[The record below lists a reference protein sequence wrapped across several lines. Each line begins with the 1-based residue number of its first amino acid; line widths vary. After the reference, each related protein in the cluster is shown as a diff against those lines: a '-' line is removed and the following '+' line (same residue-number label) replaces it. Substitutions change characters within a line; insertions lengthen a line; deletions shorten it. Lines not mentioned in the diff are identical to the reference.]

1 MSCRKESAWT
11 RKTAD
16 RLAISESLLQSV
28 YTGCPLDL
36 QSSQGK
42 QMSSDTRSDA
52 KKNAMLTRVLE
63 DSDYLDALEPPYNDD
78 VVQLIENISDIIQ
91 KIRFCGKTALSN
103 TEALA
108 VLRQEAPQLYK
119 LYAKVLGPDVVN
131 EAEVNR
137 VPRELASGFLE
148 RTKWQAVK
156 KLALKGELLDI
167 AVSLQMISFFL
178 LIFAY
183 DVSHIKQ
190 FWIAGFAS
198 IVIVVFL
205 VRLFKSFSFLKKHK
219 ELFARKLGGS
229 Y

>member
-16 RLAISESLLQSV
+16 RLAISELLLQSA
-28 YTGCPLDL
+28 YSGYPLDL
-36 QSSQGK
+36 QSSQGE
-42 QMSSDTRSDA
+42 QMPSDARPDA

-148 RTKWQAVK
+148 RTKWQLMVK
-156 KLALKGELLDI
+156 VERSEIWLNLIFLI
-167 AVSLQMISFFL
+167 VFL
-178 LIFAY
+178 LLFVY
-183 DVSHIKQ
+183 DVYVKA
-190 FWIAGFAS
+190 FWLAGLNS
-198 IVIVVFL
+198 IIVVIL
-205 VRLFKSFSFLKKHK
+205 LIRLFRSFSFLKKHK

>member
-16 RLAISESLLQSV
+16 RLAISELLLQSA
-28 YTGCPLDL
+28 YSGYPLDL

-42 QMSSDTRSDA
+42 QMPSDTCPDA

-63 DSDYLDALEPPYNDD
+63 DSDYLDALEPPYDDD
-78 VVQLIENISDIIQ
+78 VVQLIENISALIQ

-148 RTKWQAVK
+148 RTKWQLMVK
-156 KLALKGELLDI
+156 VERSEIWLNLIFLI
-167 AVSLQMISFFL
+167 VFL
-178 LIFAY
+178 LLFVY
-183 DVSHIKQ
+183 DVYVKA
-190 FWIAGFAS
+190 FWLAGLNS
-198 IVIVVFL
+198 IIVVIL
-205 VRLFKSFSFLKKHK
+205 LIRLFRSFSSFKKHK

>member
-16 RLAISESLLQSV
+16 RLAISESLLKSA
-28 YTGCPLDL
+28 YSGHPLDL

-42 QMSSDTRSDA
+42 QMSSDTRPGA
-52 KKNAMLTRVLE
+52 KKNAMITRILE
-63 DSDYLDALEPPYNDD
+63 DSDYLDALEPPYDD
-78 VVQLIENISDIIQ
+78 NVVQLIENISAFIQ
-91 KIRFCGKTALSN
+91 KIRFCGKTTLSD

-148 RTKWQAVK
+148 RTKWQLMVK
-156 KLALKGELLDI
+156 VERREIWLNLIFLI
-167 AVSLQMISFFL
+167 VFL
-178 LIFAY
+178 LLSVYDAY
-183 DVSHIKQ
+183 VKV
-190 FWIAGFAS
+190 FWLAGLNG
-198 IVIVVFL
+198 IIVVILL
-205 VRLFKSFSFLKKHK
+205 VRLFKSFNSFKKHK

>member
-16 RLAISESLLQSV
+16 RLAISELLLQSA
-28 YTGCPLDL
+28 YSGHPLDL
-36 QSSQGK
+36 QSNQGK

-52 KKNAMLTRVLE
+52 KKNAMLTRILE
-63 DSDYLDALEPPYNDD
+63 DSDYLDSLEPPYNDD
-78 VVQLIENISDIIQ
+78 VVQLIENISDLIQ

-137 VPRELASGFLE
+137 VPRELASGFLDRVKWELVEEATMRFE
-148 RTKWQAVK
+148 RGNIW
-156 KLALKGELLDI
+156 LSFIALI
-167 AVSLQMISFFL
+167 VFL
-178 LIFAY
+178 LLSVYDAY
-183 DVSHIKQ
+183 VKV
-190 FWIAGFAS
+190 FWLAGLNG
-198 IVIVVFL
+198 IIVVILL
-205 VRLFKSFSFLKKHK
+205 VRLFKFFNSFKKHK

>member
-148 RTKWQAVK
+148 RTKWQLMVK
-156 KLALKGELLDI
+156 VERSEIWLNLIFLI
-167 AVSLQMISFFL
+167 VFL
-178 LIFAY
+178 LLFVYDAY
-183 DVSHIKQ
+183 VKV
-190 FWIAGFAS
+190 FWLAGLNG
-198 IVIVVFL
+198 IIVVILL
-205 VRLFKSFSFLKKHK
+205 VRLFKFFNSFKKHK

>member
-91 KIRFCGKTALSN
+91 KIRFCGKTTLSD

-148 RTKWQAVK
+148 RTKWQLMVK
-156 KLALKGELLDI
+156 VERSEIWLNLIFLI
-167 AVSLQMISFFL
+167 VFL
-178 LIFAY
+178 LLSVYDAY
-183 DVSHIKQ
+183 VKV
-190 FWIAGFAS
+190 FWLAGLNG
-198 IVIVVFL
+198 IIVVILL
-205 VRLFKSFSFLKKHK
+205 VRLFKSFNSFKKHK

>member
-1 MSCRKESAWT
+1 MRQMSCRKESAWT

-16 RLAISESLLQSV
+16 RLAISESLLQSA
-28 YTGCPLDL
+28 YSGHPLDL
-36 QSSQGK
+36 QSNQGK

-52 KKNAMLTRVLE
+52 KKNAMLTRILE
-63 DSDYLDALEPPYNDD
+63 DSDYLDALEPPYDD
-78 VVQLIENISDIIQ
+78 NVVQLIENISDIIQ

-148 RTKWQAVK
+148 RTKWQLMVK
-156 KLALKGELLDI
+156 VERSEIWLNLIFLI
-167 AVSLQMISFFL
+167 VFL
-178 LIFAY
+178 LLFVY
-183 DVSHIKQ
+183 DVYVKA
-190 FWIAGFAS
+190 FWLAGP
-198 IVIVVFL
+198 IGIIVVILL
-205 VRLFKSFSFLKKHK
+205 VRLFKVFNSFKKHK

-229 Y
+229 C

>member
-1 MSCRKESAWT
+1 MSCRKENEWT
-11 RKTAD
+11 RKSTD
-16 RLAISESLLQSV
+16 GLAISESLLKSA
-28 YTGCPLDL
+28 YSGHPLDL

-42 QMSSDTRSDA
+42 QMSSDTRPGA
-52 KKNAMLTRVLE
+52 KKNAMITRILE
-63 DSDYLDALEPPYNDD
+63 DSDYLDALEPPYDD
-78 VVQLIENISDIIQ
+78 NVVQLIENISAFIQ
-91 KIRFCGKTALSN
+91 KIRFCGKTTLSD

-148 RTKWQAVK
+148 RTKWQLMVK
-156 KLALKGELLDI
+156 VERSEIWLNLIFLI
-167 AVSLQMISFFL
+167 VFL
-178 LIFAY
+178 LLFVY
-183 DVSHIKQ
+183 DVYVKA
-190 FWIAGFAS
+190 FWLAGP
-198 IVIVVFL
+198 IGIIVVILL
-205 VRLFKSFSFLKKHK
+205 VRLFRSFSSFKKHK

>member
-1 MSCRKESAWT
+1 MSCRKENEWT

-16 RLAISESLLQSV
+16 RLAISESLLQSA
-28 YTGCPLDL
+28 YSGHPLDL

-42 QMSSDTRSDA
+42 QMSSDTRPDA
-52 KKNAMLTRVLE
+52 KKNAMLTRILE
-63 DSDYLDALEPPYNDD
+63 DSDYLDTLEPPYDDD

-148 RTKWQAVK
+148 RTKWQLMVK
-156 KLALKGELLDI
+156 VERSEIWLNLIFLI
-167 AVSLQMISFFL
+167 VFL
-178 LIFAY
+178 LLFVY
-183 DVSHIKQ
+183 DVYVKA
-190 FWIAGFAS
+190 FWLAGLNS
-198 IVIVVFL
+198 IIVVIL
-205 VRLFKSFSFLKKHK
+205 LIRLFRSFSSFKKHK

>member
-1 MSCRKESAWT
+1 MSCRKENEWT
-11 RKTAD
+11 RKSAD
-16 RLAISESLLQSV
+16 GLAISESLLKSA
-28 YTGCPLDL
+28 YSGHPLDL
-36 QSSQGK
+36 QSSQGE
-42 QMSSDTRSDA
+42 QMSSDTRPDA
-52 KKNAMLTRVLE
+52 KKNAMVTRILE
-63 DSDYLDALEPPYNDD
+63 DSDYLDTLEPPYNDD

-148 RTKWQAVK
+148 RTKWQLMVK
-156 KLALKGELLDI
+156 VERSEIWLNLIFLI
-167 AVSLQMISFFL
+167 VFL
-178 LIFAY
+178 LLFVY
-183 DVSHIKQ
+183 DVYVKA
-190 FWIAGFAS
+190 FWLAGLNS
-198 IVIVVFL
+198 IIVVILL
-205 VRLFKSFSFLKKHK
+205 VRLFKSFSFLKKYK
-219 ELFARKLGGS
+219 GLFARKLGGS

>member
-16 RLAISESLLQSV
+16 RSAISESLLQSA
-28 YTGCPLDL
+28 YSGHPLDL
-36 QSSQGK
+36 QSNQGK

-52 KKNAMLTRVLE
+52 KKNAMITRILE

-78 VVQLIENISDIIQ
+78 VVQLIENISALIQ
-91 KIRFCGKTALSN
+91 KIRFLGKTALSN

-108 VLRQEAPQLYK
+108 VLKQEAPQLYK

-137 VPRELASGFLE
+137 VPHELASGFLD
-148 RTKWQAVK
+148 RVKWQPMEELIVK
-156 KLALKGELLDI
+156 VERREIWFNLI
-167 AVSLQMISFFL
+167 AVIVFL
-178 LIFAY
+178 LLFVY
-183 DVSHIKQ
+183 DVYVKA
-190 FWIAGFAS
+190 FWLAGPVG
-198 IVIVVFL
+198 IIVVILL
-205 VRLFKSFSFLKKHK
+205 VRLFKVFSSFKKHK

>member
-1 MSCRKESAWT
+1 
-11 RKTAD
+11 
-16 RLAISESLLQSV
+16 
-28 YTGCPLDL
+28 
-36 QSSQGK
+36 
-42 QMSSDTRSDA
+42 MSSDTRSDA
-52 KKNAMLTRVLE
+52 KKNAMLTRILE

-119 LYAKVLGPDVVN
+119 LYVKVLGPDVVN

-137 VPRELASGFLE
+137 VPRELASGFLD
-148 RTKWQAVK
+148 RVKWQLAEEVIVK
-156 KLALKGELLDI
+156 VERREIWFNLIALI
-167 AVSLQMISFFL
+167 VFL
-178 LIFAY
+178 LLFAY
-183 DVSHIKQ
+183 DVYVKV
-190 FWIAGFAS
+190 FWLAGPVG
-198 IVIVVFL
+198 IIVVISL
-205 VRLFKSFSFLKKHK
+205 VRLFKSFNSFKKHK

>member
-16 RLAISESLLQSV
+16 RLAISESLLRSA
-28 YTGCPLDL
+28 YSGHPLDL
-36 QSSQGK
+36 QSNQGK

-52 KKNAMLTRVLE
+52 KKNAMLTRILE

-148 RTKWQAVK
+148 RTKWQLMVK
-156 KLALKGELLDI
+156 VERSEIWLNLIFLI
-167 AVSLQMISFFL
+167 VFL
-178 LIFAY
+178 LLSVYDAY
-183 DVSHIKQ
+183 VKV
-190 FWIAGFAS
+190 FWLAGLNG
-198 IVIVVFL
+198 IIVVILL
-205 VRLFKSFSFLKKHK
+205 VRLFKSFNSFKKHK

>member
-16 RLAISESLLQSV
+16 RLAISESLLQSA
-28 YTGCPLDL
+28 YSGYPLDL
-36 QSSQGK
+36 QSSQGE

-52 KKNAMLTRVLE
+52 KKNAMLTRILE

-148 RTKWQAVK
+148 RTKWQLIVK
-156 KLALKGELLDI
+156 VERSEIWLNLIFLI
-167 AVSLQMISFFL
+167 VFL
-178 LIFAY
+178 LLFVY
-183 DVSHIKQ
+183 DVYVKA
-190 FWIAGFAS
+190 FWLAGLNS
-198 IVIVVFL
+198 IIVVIL
-205 VRLFKSFSFLKKHK
+205 LIRLFRSFSSFKKHK

>member
-148 RTKWQAVK
+148 RTKWQLMVK
-156 KLALKGELLDI
+156 VERSEIWLNLIFLI
-167 AVSLQMISFFL
+167 VFL
-178 LIFAY
+178 LLSVYDAY
-183 DVSHIKQ
+183 VKV
-190 FWIAGFAS
+190 FWLAGLNG
-198 IVIVVFL
+198 IIVVILL
-205 VRLFKSFSFLKKHK
+205 VRLFKSFNSFKKHK

>member
-16 RLAISESLLQSV
+16 RLAISELLLQSA
-28 YTGCPLDL
+28 YSGYPLDL
-36 QSSQGK
+36 QSSQGE
-42 QMSSDTRSDA
+42 QMPSDTRSDA

-78 VVQLIENISDIIQ
+78 VVQLIENISALIQ

-148 RTKWQAVK
+148 RTKWQLMVK
-156 KLALKGELLDI
+156 VERSEIWLNLIFLI
-167 AVSLQMISFFL
+167 VFL
-178 LIFAY
+178 LLFVY
-183 DVSHIKQ
+183 DVYVKA
-190 FWIAGFAS
+190 FWLAGP
-198 IVIVVFL
+198 IGIIVVILL
-205 VRLFKSFSFLKKHK
+205 VRLFKSFSFLKKYK
-219 ELFARKLGGS
+219 ESFAGK
-229 Y
+229 

>member
-1 MSCRKESAWT
+1 MSCRKENEWT
-11 RKTAD
+11 RKSTD
-16 RLAISESLLQSV
+16 GLAISESLLKSA
-28 YTGCPLDL
+28 YSGHPLDL
-36 QSSQGK
+36 QSSQGE

-52 KKNAMLTRVLE
+52 KKNAMLTRILE
-63 DSDYLDALEPPYNDD
+63 DSDYLDALEPPYDD
-78 VVQLIENISDIIQ
+78 NVVQLIENISDIIQ

-148 RTKWQAVK
+148 RTKWQLMVK
-156 KLALKGELLDI
+156 VERSEIWLNLIFLI
-167 AVSLQMISFFL
+167 VFL
-178 LIFAY
+178 LLFVY
-183 DVSHIKQ
+183 DVYVKA
-190 FWIAGFAS
+190 FWLAGLNG
-198 IVIVVFL
+198 IIVVILL
-205 VRLFKSFSFLKKHK
+205 VRLFKSFNSFKKHK

>member
-42 QMSSDTRSDA
+42 QMSSDTRTDA

-148 RTKWQAVK
+148 RTKWQLAEEVIVK
-156 KLALKGELLDI
+156 VERREIWFNLIALI
-167 AVSLQMISFFL
+167 VFL
-178 LIFAY
+178 LLFVY
-183 DVSHIKQ
+183 DVYVKA
-190 FWIAGFAS
+190 FWLAGPVG
-198 IVIVVFL
+198 IIVVILL
-205 VRLFKSFSFLKKHK
+205 VRLFKVFNSFKKHK

-229 Y
+229 C

>member
-1 MSCRKESAWT
+1 
-11 RKTAD
+11 
-16 RLAISESLLQSV
+16 
-28 YTGCPLDL
+28 
-36 QSSQGK
+36 
-42 QMSSDTRSDA
+42 MSSDTRSDA

-63 DSDYLDALEPPYNDD
+63 DSDYLDALEPPYNDA

-148 RTKWQAVK
+148 RTKWQLMVK
-156 KLALKGELLDI
+156 VERSEIWLNLIFLI
-167 AVSLQMISFFL
+167 VFL
-178 LIFAY
+178 LLFVY
-183 DVSHIKQ
+183 DVYVKA
-190 FWIAGFAS
+190 FWLAGLNS
-198 IVIVVFL
+198 IIVVIL
-205 VRLFKSFSFLKKHK
+205 LIRLFRSFSSFKKHK

>member
-16 RLAISESLLQSV
+16 RLAISESLLQSA
-28 YTGCPLDL
+28 YSGYPLDL

-42 QMSSDTRSDA
+42 QMSSDTRPDA

-63 DSDYLDALEPPYNDD
+63 DSDYLDALEPPYNDA

-148 RTKWQAVK
+148 RTKWQLMVK
-156 KLALKGELLDI
+156 VERSEIWLNLIFLI
-167 AVSLQMISFFL
+167 VFL
-178 LIFAY
+178 LLFVY
-183 DVSHIKQ
+183 DVYVKA
-190 FWIAGFAS
+190 FWLAGP
-198 IVIVVFL
+198 IGIIVVILL
-205 VRLFKSFSFLKKHK
+205 VRLFKSFSFLKKYK
-219 ELFARKLGGS
+219 GS
-229 Y
+229 FSGK

>member
-16 RLAISESLLQSV
+16 GLAISESLLQSA
-28 YTGCPLDL
+28 YSGHPLDL

-42 QMSSDTRSDA
+42 QMSSDTRPDA
-52 KKNAMLTRVLE
+52 KKNAIITRILE
-63 DSDYLDALEPPYNDD
+63 DSDYLDALKPPYDDD
-78 VVQLIENISDIIQ
+78 VVQLIENISAFIQ
-91 KIRFCGKTALSN
+91 KIRFCGKTTLSD

-148 RTKWQAVK
+148 RTKWQLAEEVIVK
-156 KLALKGELLDI
+156 VERREIWFNLIALI
-167 AVSLQMISFFL
+167 VFL
-178 LIFAY
+178 LLFVY
-183 DVSHIKQ
+183 DVYVKA
-190 FWIAGFAS
+190 FWLAGPVG
-198 IVIVVFL
+198 IIVVILL
-205 VRLFKSFSFLKKHK
+205 VRLFKVFNSFKKHK